1 LDRDQEVAPTEWFVM
16 LKSFRLSDLNQ
27 SRCEILRQ
35 PSSTRPT
42 LWVVEENGSRAV
54 IKDFSTNGFLF
65 RNIVGRFL
73 IWREKK
79 AYRKLKGVKGIPRYY
94 HVIGGLAIVLEQIS
108 GRTIEGL
115 ESEKPLGEDFF
126 KDLQEVV
133 ESFHEHGL
141 AHCDLKRAPN
151 ILMGDDNEPYIVDWS
166 SSVSEREFRFFPL
179 NVIYNR
185 FLRDDFN
192 AITKIK
198 LRHIPDTVGP
208 VERKN
213 YYHRSKGEK
222 LVRAMRDRLRELLQK
237 IA

>member
-1 LDRDQEVAPTEWFVM
+1 MFT
-16 LKSFRLSDLNQ
+16 SFKLTDLNQ

-54 IKDFSTNGFLF
+54 IKDFSKNGFLF

-94 HVIGGLAIVLEQIS
+94 HIIGGLAIVLEQIS

-126 KDLQEVV
+126 KDLKEVV
-133 ESFHEHGL
+133 ESFHERGL

-151 ILMGDDNEPYIVDWS
+151 ILIGDDNEPYIVDWS
-166 SSVSEREFRFFPL
+166 SSVSEREFKFFPL

-185 FLRDDFN
+185 FLQDDFN

-198 LRHIPDTVGP
+198 LRHIPDKVGP
-208 VERKN
+208 EERKN

>member
-1 LDRDQEVAPTEWFVM
+1 M

-27 SRCEILRQ
+27 SRCEILRE
-35 PSSTRPT
+35 PSSTRPN
-42 LWVVEENGSRAV
+42 LWVVAENGSRAV
-54 IKDFSTNGFLF
+54 VKDFSANGFLF

-79 AYRKLKGVKGIPRYY
+79 AYRRLRGVKGIPRFYR
-94 HVIGGLAIVLEQIS
+94 VIDGLAIVLEEIS

-115 ESEKPLGEDFF
+115 ESEKPLEEDFF
-126 KDLQEVV
+126 KELQGLV
-133 ESFHEHGL
+133 ERFHERGL

-151 ILMGDDNEPYIVDWS
+151 ILIGEDNEPYIVDWS
-166 SSVSEREFRFFPL
+166 ASVSEREFRFSPL

-185 FLRDDFN
+185 FLKDDFN

-198 LRHIPDTVGP
+198 LMHIPDKVGP
-208 VERKN
+208 EERKH

-222 LVRAMRDRLRELLQK
+222 LVRAIRDRLRELLQK
-237 IA
+237 VA

>member
-1 LDRDQEVAPTEWFVM
+1 M

-27 SRCEILRQ
+27 SRCEILRE

-42 LWVVEENGSRAV
+42 LWVVEENGSKAV
-54 IKDFSTNGFLF
+54 VKDFSTNSLLF

-79 AYRKLKGVKGIPRYY
+79 AYRRLRGVKGIPRFYR
-94 HVIGGLAIVLEQIS
+94 VIGGLAIVLEEIS

-115 ESEKPLGEDFF
+115 ESEKPLEEDFF
-126 KDLQEVV
+126 KELQGLVAR
-133 ESFHEHGL
+133 FHERGL

-151 ILMGDDNEPYIVDWS
+151 ILIGEDNEPYIVDWS
-166 SSVSEREFRFFPL
+166 ASVSERELRFFPL

-185 FLRDDFN
+185 FLKDDFN

-198 LRHIPDTVGP
+198 LMHIPDKVGP
-208 VERKN
+208 EERKH

-237 IA
+237 VA

>member
-1 LDRDQEVAPTEWFVM
+1 M
-16 LKSFRLSDLNQ
+16 LKSFRLSDLNR
-27 SRCEILRQ
+27 SRCEILRE

-42 LWVVEENGSRAV
+42 LWVVEENGSKAIV
-54 IKDFSTNGFLF
+54 KDFSANGFLF

-79 AYRKLKGVKGIPRYY
+79 AYRRLRGVKGIPRYY
-94 HVIGGLAIVLEQIS
+94 HVIGGLAIVLEEIS

-115 ESEKPLGEDFF
+115 ESENPLGEDFF
-126 KDLQEVV
+126 KELQELV
-133 ESFHEHGL
+133 EVFHERGL

-151 ILMGDDNEPYIVDWS
+151 ILIGDDTKPYIVDWS
-166 SSVSEREFRFFPL
+166 SSVSEREFKFFPL
-179 NVIYNR
+179 NVIYSR
-185 FLRDDFN
+185 FLTDDFN

-198 LRHIPDTVGP
+198 LRHILDKVGP
-208 VERKN
+208 EEKRR

-237 IA
+237 VA